1 MTALPALSLIAVP
14 GRRIRTID
22 IAIEIERRGF
32 PELWCP
38 SYGDPMAV
46 CQAVL
51 AKTSTLVVATSI
63 QPIYLRNPV
72 ELAQHA
78 AFLHEVSGG
87 RFRLGIGVS
96 HGPALARWGVTPG
109 KPLAD
114 MRAYVAAMRKAE
126 AATGPLP
133 PIVLATLRAKM
144 LALAVEIS
152 EGAVWANASCSTIAA
167 AIEPITPERRAAGF
181 IRANMVPTVIS
192 EDLAAAAG
200 VVKKTLTGYL
210 RLPNYRNYWRDAGFA
225 EEMDAVENALDNGR
239 GADLESLMSDRW
251 LRDVTLIGSA
261 KEVREGVERWQDAG
275 VTPILVP
282 AAVSGGQF
290 QAFEDVFA
298 AFA

>member
-1 MTALPALSLIAVP
+1 MTALPALSLISVP

-22 IAIEIERRGF
+22 IAPEIERRGF

-38 SYGDPMAV
+38 SYGDPMAL

-51 AKTSTLVVATSI
+51 AATSTLVVATSI

-114 MRAYVAAMRKAE
+114 MRAYVAAMHKAE
-126 AATGPLP
+126 TATGPLP

-144 LALAVEIS
+144 LGLAMEIG
-152 EGAVWANASCSTIAA
+152 EGAVWANASCSTIARS
-167 AIEPITPERRAAGF
+167 IEPVSAERRAAGF

-192 EDLAAAAG
+192 DDVAAAAG

-210 RLPNYRNYWRDAGFA
+210 QLPNYRNYWRAAGFV
-225 EEMDAVENALDNGR
+225 EEMDAVESALDNGR
-239 GADLESLMSDRW
+239 GADLQSLMSDRW
-251 LRDVTLIGSA
+251 LNDVTLVGSA
-261 KEVREGVERWQDAG
+261 NTVRQGVERWQDAG